1 MFCRPLMA
9 TKGALTAASY
19 YRWIVLFA
27 ALLSCDT
34 YYFALQS
41 MPPLINRIQAVFAI
55 DAATAGLLMSVVV
68 IPGVILALPAGL
80 LVNKYGF
87 RRSGFVA
94 LISVA
99 VGSLITAVATNFS
112 LALLGRFVM
121 GFGSCFLTIGTATII
136 PQWFQKKE
144 LGTAMGIYSIGVP
157 TATIAAFFVV
167 PLLEQS
173 FGWQAPFYFG
183 AVASTGCAVLFAA
196 AIKDSHVKMKAEET
210 DLAGIRQNLKNQEVW
225 KIGLIWFSFSIAS
238 AGFVTWT
245 PSLFLTFK
253 GLTSVHASMLS
264 SMYMVSSL
272 FFIPFYGWLSDRRGS
287 RKPFL
292 LSGLFVAAASIYVLS
307 FLEGTGLVVGVL
319 VVGAAAGAVPALA
332 LALMAQTV
340 SVKHS
345 GLGFGMMSFWN
356 RTATIIE
363 APLIGFVLQMSDSM
377 NFTLMCISSFALM
390 AGALTL
396 TTHTK

>member
-1 MFCRPLMA
+1 M
-9 TKGALTAASY
+9 
-19 YRWIVLFA
+19 
-27 ALLSCDT
+27 

-41 MPPLINRIQAVFAI
+41 MPPLMNRIQSVFAV
-55 DAATAGLLMSVVV
+55 DSATAGLLMSVVV

-87 RRSGFVA
+87 RRIGFLALTSVA
-94 LISVA
+94 L
-99 VGSLITAVATNFS
+99 GSLITAVATTFS

-136 PQWFQKKE
+136 PQWFQRKE

-157 TATIAAFFVV
+157 IATIAAFFAV

-173 FGWQAPFYFG
+173 FGWQSPFYFG
-183 AVASTGCAVLFAA
+183 AVGGIGCAVFFVA
-196 AIKDSHVKMKAEET
+196 AIKEKHAKSEVEET
-210 DLAGIRQNLKNQEVW
+210 DSVGIRQNLRNREVW
-225 KIGLIWFSFSIAS
+225 KIGLIWLFFSIAS
-238 AGFVTWT
+238 SGFVTWT

-253 GLTSVHASMLS
+253 GLTPVHASVLS

-272 FFIPFYGWLSDRRGS
+272 FFIPFYGWVSDRRGS

-292 LSGLFVAAASIYVLS
+292 LAGLFGTAASIYALS
-307 FLEGTGLVVGVL
+307 FLQGAGLIVGVL
-319 VVGAAAGAVPALA
+319 VVGATAGAIPALA

-340 SVKHS
+340 SVKHA

-363 APLIGFVLQMSDSM
+363 APLIGYFLQISQSMS
-377 NFTLMCISSFALM
+377 FTLMCLSSFALV
-390 AGALTL
+390 AAALTL
-396 TTHTK
+396 TTHTKRIQAHTI